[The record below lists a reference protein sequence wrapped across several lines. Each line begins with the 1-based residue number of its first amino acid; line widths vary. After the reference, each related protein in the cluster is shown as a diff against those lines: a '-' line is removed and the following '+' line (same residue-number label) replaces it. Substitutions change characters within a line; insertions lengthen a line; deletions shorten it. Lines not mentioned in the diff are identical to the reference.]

1 MASTLV
7 HLALGALLAA
17 GLLGEEFDARAL
29 AVVLAAT
36 AFPDLDT
43 FIGIVLP
50 GTHRALLHT
59 ALVPLGLAAL
69 VLYDTRVRE
78 SPWLA
83 SPRAVRLAWVGV
95 AAYALAGIGPDLF
108 TNGANLFYPLY
119 DQFLSLSG
127 KVWLTDQRGLVQT
140 IWEVEQSTRGTTSTT
155 HYATGVDSARGPDP
169 PDRERIFPLVDS
181 GFQLLLV
188 VSAVVVTTG
197 RLWMARKA

>member
-29 AVVLAAT
+29 GVVLVAT

-59 ALVPLGLAAL
+59 ALVPLGLAVL
-69 VLYDTRVRE
+69 VLYDTRSRE

-108 TNGANLFYPLY
+108 TNGVNVLYPIY
-119 DQFLSLSG
+119 DQFISLSG
-127 KVWLTDQRGLVQT
+127 RVWLTDQRGLVQT
-140 IWEVEQSTRGTTSTT
+140 IWEVQESTRGTTETT
-155 HYATGVDSARGPDP
+155 HYATGVDTARGADP
-169 PDRERIFPLVDS
+169 PDKERIFPLVDT

-188 VSAVVVTTG
+188 LSAVVVTTG
-197 RLWMARKA
+197 RFWSARKA